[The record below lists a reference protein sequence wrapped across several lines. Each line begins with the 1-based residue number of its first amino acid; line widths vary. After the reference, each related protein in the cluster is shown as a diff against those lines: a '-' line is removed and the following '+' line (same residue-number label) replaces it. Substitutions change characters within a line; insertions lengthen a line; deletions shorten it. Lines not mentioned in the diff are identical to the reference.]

1 MPTAN
6 EIFKKFLNNILF
18 QGYLVTNE
26 DKEKNIALD
35 KSFIFILSKAELWG
49 WYNLPLELPWCFWQK
64 YINDHINISTL

>member
-1 MPTAN
+1 LSEHPSSLAINDTLFLVQHMPTAN

-35 KSFIFILSKAELWG
+35 KSFIFILSKAEL
-49 WYNLPLELPWCFWQK
+49 
-64 YINDHINISTL
+64 